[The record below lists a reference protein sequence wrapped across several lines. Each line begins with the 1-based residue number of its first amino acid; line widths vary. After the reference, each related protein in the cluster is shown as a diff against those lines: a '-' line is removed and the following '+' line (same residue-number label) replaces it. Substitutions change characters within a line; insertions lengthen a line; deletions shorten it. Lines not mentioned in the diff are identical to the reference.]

1 MNIIKNKHVFID
13 AYSSIKNHIRKTPLE
28 FNERLSAKY
37 GCKLYIK
44 REDLQLCRSFK
55 IRGASHKMVNLTVE
69 EKSKGIVCASAGNHA
84 QGVALSSK
92 KFNINTD
99 IFVPSTT
106 PLQKINQIRNHSNP
120 YICRLHITGTSFNEC
135 LEESLTFTQKKSKTF
150 IHPYND
156 PQVILGQSTIAHE
169 IYNDLHEI
177 NSTPDY
183 MISGIGGGGLISG
196 LSQYTTV
203 FGNCTHIGVEPESCP
218 SMKESVRNNE
228 LLTII
233 PKDSFVDGATVSR
246 VGDLTF
252 PICQKNVQQ
261 YYDVSLG
268 KICETMIE
276 LYQEDGI
283 ISEPAGALPLSVLD
297 QLDSHEIKDKT
308 VVCILSGG
316 NNDITRY
323 PEILDRSLRYQG
335 KKIYYI
341 VQFIQRPG
349 ELKTFVND
357 IVSPGDDIVR
367 FEYIKK
373 TNKDFGNVLVGV
385 ELENPS
391 NKYKVE
397 SNLMK
402 HGFHYIEINENDQLY
417 SYLI

>member
-1 MNIIKNKHVFID
+1 MNIIKNKNVFID

-28 FNERLSAKY
+28 LNERLSAKY
-37 GCKLYIK
+37 GCNLYIK

-55 IRGASHKMVNLTVE
+55 IRGALHKIVNLKDN
-69 EKSKGIVCASAGNHA
+69 EKNNGLVCASAGNHA

-92 KFNINTD
+92 KFNIEAD

-106 PLQKINQIRNHSNP
+106 PLQKINQIRNQSNP
-120 YICRLHITGTSFNEC
+120 DICKLHITGSTFNDC
-135 LEESLTFTQKKSKTF
+135 LEESLEFTDKNSKTF

-156 PQVILGQSTIAHE
+156 QQVILGQSTIAHE
-169 IYNDLHEI
+169 IYDELDKLN
-177 NSTPDY
+177 TAPDY

-196 LSQYTTV
+196 LSQYTTT
-203 FGNCTHIGVEPESCP
+203 FRNCIHIGVEPESCP
-218 SMKESVRNNE
+218 SMAESVKNNE
-228 LLTII
+228 LITVV

-252 PICQKNVQQ
+252 PICQKNVNQ
-261 YYDVSLG
+261 YYDISLG

-283 ISEPAGALPLSVLD
+283 ISEPAGALSISVLD
-297 QLDSHEIKDKT
+297 QLELAEIKDKT

-316 NNDITRY
+316 NNDIARY
-323 PEILDRSLRYQG
+323 PEILERCLRYQG
-335 KKIYYI
+335 RKIYYI

-357 IVSPGDDIVR
+357 ILSDGDDIVR

-373 TNKDFGNVLVGV
+373 TNKDCGNVLVGIELDNPNNKHTV
-385 ELENPS
+385 E
-391 NKYKVE
+391 Y
-397 SNLMK
+397 NLMK
-402 HGFHYIEINENDQLY
+402 YGVHFIEINENDQLY
-417 SYLI
+417 SYLV